1 MSNAGPAGRLDE
13 TANVQA
19 SAGVLRFSTV
29 RTSMLAVSSDKP
41 MPAIAS
47 LLYGIRT
54 IDPDVFLAAPLI
66 LVMVSFA
73 ASYIPARRATN
84 VRPIVALREG

>member
-29 RTSMLAVSSDKP
+29 RTSMLVVSSDKP
-41 MPAIAS
+41 MTRLPH
-47 LLYGIRT
+47 R
-54 IDPDVFLAAPLI
+54 VE
-66 LVMVSFA
+66 
-73 ASYIPARRATN
+73 R
-84 VRPIVALREG
+84 